1 AKVAV
6 AKTQEKIT
14 KLGASADKIEGSM
27 GAFQRMEAK
36 ADKML
41 DEANAMAE
49 LDSQPVDEAQA
60 LEEKYKTADVN
71 ASVEDEL
78 AAMKKKL
85 GL

>member
-1 AKVAV
+1 
-6 AKTQEKIT
+6 
-14 KLGASADKIEGSM
+14 
-27 GAFQRMEAK
+27 
-36 ADKML
+36 
-41 DEANAMAE
+41 MAE

-60 LEEKYKTADVN
+60 LEGKYKTADVN

>member
-1 AKVAV
+1 
-6 AKTQEKIT
+6 
-14 KLGASADKIEGSM
+14 
-27 GAFQRMEAK
+27 
-36 ADKML
+36 ML